1 MQETAERTWAALA
14 RVRAAVALRESEA
27 RFRALVNASSYALY
41 RIIHPD
47 DQPHVRHTITEAI
60 RTKSMFEL
68 EHRVRRANGTLGWTL
83 SRAVPVLD
91 QNGEIVEW
99 FGAVGDISERK
110 RAEDEI
116 LRLNDSLEARVADRT
131 RDLSVLYD
139 IASLAVQSLDLD
151 VILQ

>member
-1 MQETAERTWAALA
+1 MRSTDE
-14 RVRAAVALRESEA
+14 
-27 RFRALVNASSYALY
+27 Y
-41 RIIHPD
+41 IHPD

-99 FGAVGDISERK
+99 FGAAGDISERK

-116 LRLNDSLEARVADRT
+116 RRLNDSLEARVADRT
-131 RDLSVLYD
+131 RDLFVLYD